1 VNKEEL
7 LNSFVEDF
15 NKSKGA
21 LTEVLTHNR
30 AIDALLVEDL
40 QEGDFKKLEEHIE
53 ITKLIVDGVKSFN
66 DLYAN
71 APKVIDAIDGLVEAE
86 KNSKSKTSLKDIMG
100 DLD

>member
-1 VNKEEL
+1 MNKEEL